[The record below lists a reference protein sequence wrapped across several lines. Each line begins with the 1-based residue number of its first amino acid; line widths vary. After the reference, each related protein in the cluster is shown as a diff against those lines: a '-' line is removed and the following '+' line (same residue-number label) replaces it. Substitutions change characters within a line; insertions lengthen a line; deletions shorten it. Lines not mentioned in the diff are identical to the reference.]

1 MATDRGHNNRNP
13 LSGEKQRQTIS
24 AEREGVGKDSNGRNV
39 DGKHKRYASSKCE
52 LPLHQYPFGI
62 EDMLEMLSTWTIS
75 NVLEGPTFNG
85 TMSSSVHTVKSVL

>member
-1 MATDRGHNNRNP
+1 MATDGGSQQKES
-13 LSGEKQRQTIS
+13 LSGEKTKKTIS

-62 EDMLEMLSTWTIS
+62 EDMLEMLSTWTTS
-75 NVLEGPTFNG
+75 NVL
-85 TMSSSVHTVKSVL
+85 